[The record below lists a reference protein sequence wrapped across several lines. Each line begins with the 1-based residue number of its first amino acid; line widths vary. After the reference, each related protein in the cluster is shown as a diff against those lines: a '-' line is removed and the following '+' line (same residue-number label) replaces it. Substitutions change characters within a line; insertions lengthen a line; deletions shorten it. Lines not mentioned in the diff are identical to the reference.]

1 MKDPILR
8 AGSTGT
14 PPITSAPR
22 SRAHDRDAR
31 RAMWGTPAP
40 VGTPPIWTEEQ
51 RQRKALWDAKPAEK
65 SSYGDPS
72 ESFAQRK
79 HREVWEN

>member
-1 MKDPILR
+1 MVTMKDPILR

-14 PPITSAPR
+14 APITPAPK

-31 RAMWGTPAP
+31 RAMW
-40 VGTPPIWTEEQ
+40 
-51 RQRKALWDAKPAEK
+51 DAKPSEK
-65 SSYGDPS
+65 SSYGDPT